1 MAESDHFDWKQ
12 LLAEIEEDAR
22 GSRREGIIAPF
33 QRQLDALSDRLSQP
47 TTSDDLEQVVTSAEE
62 LAYVSTD
69 MPAASTSWVA
79 LSRRGEEAPRLLI
92 CHYVTDVA
100 KPSRPRHPTK
110 GWYQA
115 ASSMA
120 WCHGVCSS

>member
-1 MAESDHFDWKQ
+1 MAESDHFDWAR

-22 GSRREGIIAPF
+22 GSRREGIITPF

-69 MPAASTSWVA
+69 MPAASDLVGGA
-79 LSRRGEEAPRLLI
+79 
-92 CHYVTDVA
+92 VA
-100 KPSRPRHPTK
+100 KRGRGPSSTDMSLRHRRR
-110 GWYQA
+110 
-115 ASSMA
+115 
-120 WCHGVCSS
+120 